1 MLFGVIAG
9 LIVGFSEKDSLKGLE
24 TFLEAMEAPVAFK
37 IFLFFKD
44 ILGAKSYSYSQQ
56 KQKVFY
62 EDELL
67 NAYKLLQVSPDATD
81 AEVAKAWGAMNLK
94 HHPDKHPNDVA
105 SKTKLTQEIN
115 QAYDLIKKS
124 RGKGRKK

>member
-67 NAYKLLQVSPDATD
+67 NATD